1 MRAIEFRRFGEPS
14 ELEVVERPDFRAT
27 ESTAVVRVTA
37 ASINPS
43 DVKNVAGRMEQT
55 TLPRIPGRDYSGVVV
70 DGPEEWI
77 GQEVWGTGGDV
88 GFTRDG
94 THAEFLSVPRASL
107 VRKPR
112 NLTHEQAASIGV
124 TFVTAWCAVKE
135 YAKIQPGEL
144 IAIIGSRGGVGR
156 AATQIAK
163 HFGAHVI
170 GVNRLNGSALKDEP
184 GREDIILDS
193 ADPEI
198 ASLLRVIHGGRGV
211 DVVLN
216 TAGPRMFEVGLRMLA
231 RRGRH
236 VEISAGAERRVSFD
250 LTDFYH
256 NESQLLGV
264 DTLKRDLGDSACI
277 LRELTQAFE
286 SGALQPHAEIQSFPH
301 KRACE
306 AYEHVRR
313 GRGGRVVLTMETA

>member
-1 MRAIEFRRFGEPS
+1 MRAIEFRRFGHPTQ
-14 ELEVVERPDFRAT
+14 LEVVERPDLKAT
-27 ESTAVVRVTA
+27 ESTAIVRVMA

-77 GQEVWGTGGDV
+77 GEDVWGTGGDV

-94 THAEFLSVPRASL
+94 THAEFVSVPRSSL

-112 NLTHEQAASIGV
+112 RLTHEQAASIGV

-135 YAKIQPGEL
+135 YAKIQPGE
-144 IAIIGSRGGVGR
+144 IVAVIGSRGGVGR
-156 AATQIAK
+156 AAAQIAQYSD
-163 HFGAHVI
+163 AYVI
-170 GVNRLNGSALKDEP
+170 GVNKLNGVASRGEIDI
-184 GREDIILDS
+184 EDLILDS
-193 ADPEI
+193 ADPEV
-198 ASLLRVIHGGRGV
+198 ASLLRILQGGRGA

-216 TAGPRMFEVGLRMLA
+216 TAGPQMFEVGLRMLA

-236 VEISAGAERRVSFD
+236 VEISAGKERRVSFD

-264 DTLKRDLGDSACI
+264 DTLKRDLVDSARI
-277 LRELTQAFE
+277 LKELAKGFDC
-286 SGALQPHAEIQSFPH
+286 GALRPHAEIKKFPH
-301 KRACE
+301 ERARE
-306 AYEHVRR
+306 AYEHVHQ
-313 GRGGRVVLTMETA
+313 GRGGRAVLTMERP